1 METLQ
6 ERLQREFR
14 NKILDIESEIRMNY
28 TEKSADYMIKKLE
41 DFISHTISETIK
53 EAVRVIEGEKRT
65 SRFTAESAEVMGF
78 NDGLSTAITAVE
90 WLQANKQDND

>member
-53 EAVRVIEGEKRT
+53 EAVRVIEGEQTLNYGR
-65 SRFTAESAEVMGF
+65 AEWVSKD
-78 NDGLSTAITAVE
+78 NAITAVE
-90 WLQANKQDND
+90 GLGKKDWYISTDI